1 MAIRKEITKDN
12 ELYLWMN
19 GKLIFKR
26 WLDGGYSKVFDYMAY
41 GSYTEKSITA
51 LDVEDT
57 PEVIHV
63 SASLQLYKTESG
75 GRKTGLKTGYRPNHV
90 FEYKEDG
97 HPMGTFIGDINF
109 DENLI
114 VEPGQRIQVLVRFL
128 SCMPI
133 EKYLNIDRKWWIH
146 EGGNCIGEAIMKK
159 IKFPEG

>member
-26 WLDGGYSKVFDYMAY
+26 WLDGGYSKVF
-41 GSYTEKSITA
+41 
-51 LDVEDT
+51 
-57 PEVIHV
+57 
-63 SASLQLYKTESG
+63 
-75 GRKTGLKTGYRPNHV
+75 
-90 FEYKEDG
+90 EYKDDG
-97 HPMGTFIGDINF
+97 HPMSTFIGDINF

-114 VEPGQRIQVLVRFL
+114 VEPGQRLEVLVRFL

-146 EGGNCIGEAIMKK
+146 EGGKCIGEAIMKK